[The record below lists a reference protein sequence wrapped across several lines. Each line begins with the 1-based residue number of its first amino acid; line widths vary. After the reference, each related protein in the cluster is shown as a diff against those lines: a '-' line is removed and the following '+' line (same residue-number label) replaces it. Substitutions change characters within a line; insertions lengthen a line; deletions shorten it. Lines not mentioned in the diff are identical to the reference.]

1 MSTTADDRDEAT
13 TNTDDS
19 DTTGTS
25 ADETPKTSE
34 YDNAWKAIVEMYFQP
49 FLEFFF
55 PHIAEEIDWENGYT
69 FMEQELRR
77 ILQDAKEGNLVVDKL
92 VQVSRKNGSIISVL
106 IHIEFQNQKQMNF
119 SEREFIYFYRLR
131 DHYKKPIVC
140 LAVLGDERRNWRPNH
155 FEEELWGCHLSFTFP
170 IVKIADYLERWD
182 ELEASTN
189 PFATVIMAH
198 LKTQET
204 RQDIEKRKIWKLTL
218 AKRLYPLGYSKQDI
232 VNLQRFLDWIMK
244 LPDHVEQEVW
254 QEVLSYEEEIKVNH
268 LMSLERL
275 SMERGRKEGRE
286 EGREE
291 GRKEGRKEGEKEGYE
306 KAMQEAMQK
315 VDQLLQEKLERYA
328 LQSSIRLGMKIRFG
342 SVSQELLDKIQ
353 HLTNTAVLQTIV
365 QVLETQGSLDDI
377 RKICDNNTD
386 TDGSHPVQTA

>member
-1 MSTTADDRDEAT
+1 MSTIADDRDEAT
-13 TNTDDS
+13 TTTDDRNHTGKSS
-19 DTTGTS
+19 D
-25 ADETPKTSE
+25 EIPKPSE
-34 YDNAWKAIVEMYFQP
+34 YDNAWKAIVERYFQP

-55 PHIAEEIDWENGYT
+55 PHIAEEIDWEKEVI

-77 ILQDAKEGNLVVDKL
+77 ILQDAKEGNLAVDKL
-92 VQVSRKNGSIISVL
+92 VQVSRKKGSTIRVL
-106 IHIEFQNQKQMNF
+106 IHIEFQNQEQVNF

-131 DHYKKPIVC
+131 DQHKKPIVC
-140 LAVLGDERRNWRPNH
+140 LAVLGDERHNWRPNH

-170 IVKIADYLERWD
+170 IVKIADYWERWD
-182 ELEASTN
+182 ELEASRN

-204 RQDIEKRKIWKLTL
+204 RHNIEKRKIWKLTL

-254 QEVLSYEEEIKVNH
+254 QEVLSYEEEIKMNH

-275 SMERGRKEGRE
+275 SMERGR
-286 EGREE
+286 EE
-291 GRKEGRKEGEKEGYE
+291 GRKEGREEGKREGREEGEKKGYE

-315 VDQLLQEKLERYA
+315 VDQLLQENLERYA
-328 LQSSIRLGMKIRFG
+328 LQSSIRLGLEVRFG

-353 HLTNTAVLQTIV
+353 HITNTVVLQNIV
-365 QVLETQGSLDDI
+365 QAIKTQGSLDDI
-377 RKICDNNTD
+377 QRICDNNTD
-386 TDGSHPVQTA
+386 TSHPVQTA